1 MKVNLNRDVVYFM
14 DGESLVITD
23 LNANAQVYK
32 VSGALAK
39 FSYELFQG
47 ESTFQELSE
56 RFEKDEIEQV
66 RKFLQDLQSLALVKL
81 VESKD

>member
-23 LNANAQVYK
+23 LNADAQVYK

-47 ESTFQELSE
+47 RSTFKELSKGLK
-56 RFEKDEIEQV
+56 KDEIEQV
-66 RKFLQDLQSLALVKL
+66 KNFIKDLQSLSLLKL
-81 VESKD
+81 EESTD